1 MEFLFSEDKICITGA
16 LGAPVENSLKIVK
29 KKTGGVELA
38 YFWRQLSSS
47 KKSVSAALVMYYR
60 KGSSL
65 ELFKG

>member
-16 LGAPVENSLKIVK
+16 VGAPVENSLKIV

-47 KKSVSAALVMYYR
+47 KKSVSAALVMCYR